1 MSIYGIYGYNITNVT
16 YFSFGKITPIH
27 LSPHKLFHL
36 MRDAQKLHLTS
47 FLEVDA
53 EFKSQERNIIFQLE
67 NTLSF
72 IEQRPVI
79 IKNKLREHEVT
90 STLDSDYP
98 DYLAS
103 ETRLPNPANII
114 AENDSRDKVIEGAF
128 QKLIINTDDCL
139 SKVIHKNI
147 MVFSNPINYIDISYY
162 LLFSGLES
170 IARQR
175 LMDMNSNTNIVIA
188 NYLQNFKFN
197 VKADNVKD
205 EARSI
210 QTYCHLRNA
219 LFHNGEFQT
228 KPININDKTT
238 IYKLED
244 YYPLFRR
251 LNYLTILKE
260 LGVNSKNINWDY
272 VSYRNSLI

>member
-1 MSIYGIYGYNITNVT
+1 MSIYGIYGYNITNVSD
-16 YFSFGKITPIH
+16 FSFGKITPIH
-27 LSPHKLFHL
+27 SSSHKLFHL
-36 MRDAQKLHLTS
+36 MRDAKKIHLTS
-47 FLEVDA
+47 FLEIDK
-53 EFKSQERNIIFQLE
+53 EFKNKERKIIFHIE
-67 NTLSF
+67 NILTF

-79 IKNKLREHEVT
+79 IKNKLREHEVI

-98 DYLAS
+98 DYLSS
-103 ETRLPNPANII
+103 ETPLPNPANII
-114 AENDSRDKVIEGAF
+114 TENDSKFKLIENAY

-139 SKVIHKNI
+139 SKMIHKNI
-147 MVFSNPINYIDISYY
+147 MVFSNPINYIDTSYY

-175 LMDMNSNTNIVIA
+175 LMDMKSNTNIVIA
-188 NYLQNFKFN
+188 NYLKNFGFN
-197 VKADNVKD
+197 VKADSVKN

-228 KPININDKTT
+228 KPININGKTT

-244 YYPLFRR
+244 YYPLLRH

-260 LGVNSKNINWDY
+260 LSVNSKHINWDY
-272 VSYRNSLI
+272 IVYRN

>member
-16 YFSFGKITPIH
+16 DFSFGKITPIH
-27 LSPHKLFHL
+27 SSAHKLFHL
-36 MRDAQKLHLTS
+36 MRDTQKLHLTS
-47 FLEVDA
+47 FLEIDT
-53 EFKSQERNIIFQLE
+53 EFKSQETNIIFQLE
-67 NTLSF
+67 NILTF

-79 IKNKLREHEVT
+79 IKNKLKEHEAI
-90 STLDSDYP
+90 SSPDSDYP
-98 DYLAS
+98 SCLSS
-103 ETRLPNPANII
+103 ETPLPNPTNII
-114 AENDSRDKVIEGAF
+114 TENDSKVKLIEGAF

-175 LMDMNSNTNIVIA
+175 LMDINSNTNIVIA
-188 NYLQNFKFN
+188 NYLQGFEFN
-197 VKADNVKD
+197 VNADNIKN

-228 KPININDKTT
+228 KPININGKTT
-238 IYKLED
+238 IYKLKD
-244 YYPLFRR
+244 YYPLLRR

-260 LGVNSKNINWDY
+260 LGINSKNINWDY
-272 VSYRNSLI
+272 VNYRN

>member
-1 MSIYGIYGYNITNVT
+1 
-16 YFSFGKITPIH
+16 
-27 LSPHKLFHL
+27 

-114 AENDSRDKVIEGAF
+114 AEDDSRDKVIEGVF